1 MRKKIEFFIICV
13 LISFSCSENMPKP
26 AGFPRVDRSNSR
38 IDTFSCYAFTFHYP
52 ASVKIEEVKK
62 ESTLGLWFN
71 MNYIEYDA
79 TIYCTY
85 IPVNRVNIA
94 HFLDESYQSAYGH
107 VLKADG
113 VLQTQYEDSLHH
125 TAGILYDIKG
135 SVASPIQFYIT
146 DSVSNFFRGSL
157 YFNHTVKPDSV
168 APIVQYIRE
177 DIVGIIETLKW
188 VR

>member
-1 MRKKIEFFIICV
+1 
-13 LISFSCSENMPKP
+13 MPKP
-26 AGFPRVDRSNSR
+26 AGFPRIDRSNNETN
-38 IDTFSCYAFTFHYP
+38 TFSSLAFSFYYP

-62 ESTLGLWFN
+62 EGTAGLWFN
-71 MNYIEYDA
+71 MNYPQYDA

-85 IPVNRVNIA
+85 LPVDGTNVA
-94 HFLDESYQSAYGH
+94 QFLDESYRSAYGH
-107 VLKADG
+107 VSKADG
-113 VLQTQYEDSLHH
+113 ILQTQYENSLHH
-125 TAGILYDIKG
+125 TVGVLYDIKG

-157 YFNHTVKPDSV
+157 YFNHAVKPDSV

-177 DIVGIIETLKW
+177 DIVSMMETLKW